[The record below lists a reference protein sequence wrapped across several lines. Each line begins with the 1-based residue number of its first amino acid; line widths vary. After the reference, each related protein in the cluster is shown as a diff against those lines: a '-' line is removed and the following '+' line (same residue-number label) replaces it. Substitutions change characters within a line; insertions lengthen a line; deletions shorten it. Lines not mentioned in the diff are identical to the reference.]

1 MNALWEASLADFLLV
16 TLALGGGAAW
26 MTGRAT
32 ALTWSPWWLLVLYI
46 ALLTVAVRFIHFSLF
61 EGSFFLPP
69 ERFGTALYYAVVDAI
84 VLFAAAA
91 LGRQTTRSRQ
101 MATQY
106 RFLRDRSGS
115 ARQGA

>member
-1 MNALWEASLADFLLV
+1 MNALWEVSLADFLLV
-16 TLALGGGAAW
+16 TVALGGGSAW

-32 ALTWSPWWLLVLYI
+32 ALTWSPWWRLVLYV

-69 ERFGTALYYAVVDAI
+69 ERFGTALTHAAIDAVV
-84 VLFAAAA
+84 LFVAAA

-101 MATQY
+101 MARQY
-106 RFLRDRSGS
+106 RFLRES
-115 ARQGA
+115 AGPAGGRA